1 MRVSAAIMDIP
12 QVDVEAYQKQG
23 FGRFPTFLT
32 VTSPFTMLTPIS
44 IIAPI
49 SGLKSLFSGER
60 R

>member
-1 MRVSAAIMDIP
+1 MRVSAAIIDIP

-32 VTSPFTMLTPIS
+32 VASPFTMPTPIS

-49 SGLKSLFSGER
+49 SGLKSVFVDER